1 MPARPPRLTILIALG
16 LVLACTACGRRGS
29 LEPPGVAVS
38 QTAPAGPRTGAP
50 ASARSLP
57 GSTVSV
63 GDRGAAPDPEAVQAG
78 DELSA
83 AAIPAG
89 GDGVPVTTTRGSKR
103 GYRVPKEP
111 FILDSIL

>member
-1 MPARPPRLTILIALG
+1 MPARSARLSILIALG

-29 LEPPGVAVS
+29 LEPPGAAVS
-38 QTAPAGPRTGAP
+38 ETAPSPRPGTP

-57 GSTVSV
+57 ASTVSV

-89 GDGVPVTTTRGSKR
+89 GDGVPVTTSRGSKR

-111 FILDSIL
+111 FILDPLL

>member
-1 MPARPPRLTILIALG
+1 MPARSARLSILIALG
-16 LVLACTACGRRGS
+16 LTLACTACGRRGS
-29 LEPPGVAVS
+29 LEPPGAALS
-38 QTAPAGPRTGAP
+38 ETAPGTRPGVP

-89 GDGVPVTTTRGSKR
+89 GDGVPVTTSRGSKR
-103 GYRVPKEP
+103 GYRVPREP

>member
-1 MPARPPRLTILIALG
+1 MPARSARLSILIALG
-16 LVLACTACGRRGS
+16 LALACTACGRRGS
-29 LEPPGVAVS
+29 LEPPGAAVS
-38 QTAPAGPRTGAP
+38 EIAPTSTRPGAP

-89 GDGVPVTTTRGSKR
+89 GDGVPVTTSRGSKR
-103 GYRVPKEP
+103 GYKIPKEP
-111 FILDSIL
+111 FILDPLL

>member
-1 MPARPPRLTILIALG
+1 MPARLSILIALG
-16 LVLACTACGRRGS
+16 LALACTACGRRGS
-29 LEPPGVAVS
+29 LEPPGAAVS
-38 QTAPAGPRTGAP
+38 ETSAPVARTGVP

-57 GSTVSV
+57 GSTVSAV
-63 GDRGAAPDPEAVQAG
+63 DRGAAPDPEAVQAG

-83 AAIPAG
+83 SAIPAG
-89 GDGVPVTTTRGSKR
+89 GDSVPVTTSRGSKR

>member
-1 MPARPPRLTILIALG
+1 MPARSARLSILIALG
-16 LVLACTACGRRGS
+16 LALACSACGRRGS
-29 LEPPGVAVS
+29 LEPPGAAVS
-38 QTAPAGPRTGAP
+38 EPAPGTRSGVP

-57 GSTVSV
+57 GSTISV

-89 GDGVPVTTTRGSKR
+89 GDGVPVTTSRGSKR
-103 GYRVPKEP
+103 GYRVPREP